1 MGTPTSVKYSR
12 VPGTPEEAL
21 ARLDERLVPAMG
33 LEYADFGALRPS
45 DRPSDQGLK
54 LVDRTVP
61 CHSRAAAL
69 GLARSCKAW
78 GISFLS
84 REVPGNVDFY
94 VFEIEKNSFGAR
106 LTVESSMPWYESEE
120 HAEGEWLVKLLLT
133 AVSALGCEVCGYGA
147 DDAYE
152 AGYDSLDPSVVLARL
167 RAGELFTIRSPQFHA
182 FSSGLISPEEMAE
195 LLDRHPKKPRL
206 RYKVSTTGYHVLYA
220 VG

>member
-12 VPGTPEEAL
+12 VPGTPEDAL
-21 ARLDERLVPAMG
+21 ARLDERLVHTMG
-33 LEYADFGALRPS
+33 LEYSKFGALRPS

-54 LVDRTVP
+54 LVDRVVP
-61 CHSRAAAL
+61 CHSRAEAL
-69 GLARSCKAW
+69 ALARTCKAW

-94 VFEIEKNSFGAR
+94 AFEIEKNSFGAR

-120 HAEGEWLVKLLLT
+120 LAAGEWLVKVLLT
-133 AVSALGCEVCGYGA
+133 TVSALGCEVCGYGA

-182 FSSGLISPEEMAE
+182 IALGLISPEEITG
-195 LLDRHPKKPRL
+195 LLERHPQTPPIL
-206 RYKVSTTGYHVLYA
+206 YMVSTTGYHVLYD